1 MTDAQL
7 LILFAAALVIVLI
20 LTRLRHGRVSRRQ
33 RVLKVF
39 LRYPETRWYVTD
51 LCRVARLPGG
61 SIYPELA
68 RLEQERW
75 LLSDW
80 EPEPSTP
87 VGPRRQYWLN
97 PWKEPSSRERSCDS
111 RMDGRR

>member
-1 MTDAQL
+1 MTDLQQL
-7 LILFAAALVIVLI
+7 AVFGVALALVLI
-20 LTRLRHGRVSRRQ
+20 LMRLRHYRVVRRQ
-33 RVLKVF
+33 RVLEVF

-87 VGPRRQYWLN
+87 VGPRRQ
-97 PWKEPSSRERSCDS
+97 
-111 RMDGRR
+111 

>member
-1 MTDAQL
+1 MTDLQQL
-7 LILFAAALVIVLI
+7 AVFGVALALVLI
-20 LTRLRHGRVSRRQ
+20 LMRLRRYRVVRRQ
-33 RVLKVF
+33 RVLEVF

-97 PWKEPSSRERSCDS
+97 PWKADTS
-111 RMDGRR
+111 